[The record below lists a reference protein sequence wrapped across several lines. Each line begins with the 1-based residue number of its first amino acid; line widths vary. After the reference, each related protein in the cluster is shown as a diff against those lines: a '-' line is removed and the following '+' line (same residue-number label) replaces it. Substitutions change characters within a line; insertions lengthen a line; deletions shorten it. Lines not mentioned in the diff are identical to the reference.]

1 MTARSSAPIQP
12 GWSLRRSPSAA
23 GGLVGSTTGG
33 SILNSFWDSSA
44 SGQSTSAGGSPLTTS
59 QFQDT
64 AGFMSLAGSQGWDFQ
79 TTWSP
84 PSAGYYPELYALS
97 PVIYLLANDATRV
110 EGTANPT
117 FTYVGP
123 FGGPSFYAFGPAG
136 DSINI
141 AAALSSTAGLSSPA
155 GFYPITGSAT
165 ATSSGGVTYRLFAIP
180 ATLTVTPAPA
190 PPPPS
195 PVPSNPALIADASPF
210 LDHLLPF
217 PNVNLFNPPD
227 TINFGL
233 SGGGPTLGTGNVLDA
248 ARTTLDSLE
257 RSASSLEEK
266 IAQCERD
273 FGQDPRKAKA
283 YTTCVGNALE
293 GFADALDSRILSL
306 PGPMKGVSAIVR
318 DAARK
323 VRNAKTISEARAS
336 VRAAVVE
343 VRKAIALIRADE
355 PGVAQ
360 LQIRQ
365 GNVIASALEN
375 VDLKLAKAVGL

>member
-1 MTARSSAPIQP
+1 M
-12 GWSLRRSPSAA
+12 
-23 GGLVGSTTGG
+23 
-33 SILNSFWDSSA
+33 
-44 SGQSTSAGGSPLTTS
+44 
-59 QFQDT
+59 
-64 AGFMSLAGSQGWDFQ
+64 
-79 TTWSP
+79 P
-84 PSAGYYPELYALS
+84 PV
-97 PVIYLLANDATRV
+97 VI
-110 EGTANPT
+110 
-117 FTYVGP
+117 
-123 FGGPSFYAFGPAG
+123 
-136 DSINI
+136 
-141 AAALSSTAGLSSPA
+141 
-155 GFYPITGSAT
+155 
-165 ATSSGGVTYRLFAIP
+165 
-180 ATLTVTPAPA
+180 
-190 PPPPS
+190 
-195 PVPSNPALIADASPF
+195 PSNPALIADASPF
-210 LDHLLPF
+210 VDKLLPF

-227 TINFGL
+227 TISFGL
-233 SGGGPTLGTGNVLDA
+233 SGGGPTLGTGNILND
-248 ARTTLDSLE
+248 ARTTLDSIE

-283 YTTCVGNALE
+283 YTTCVGNALD

-323 VRNAKTISEARAS
+323 VRNAKTVAEARAS

-375 VDLKLAKAVGL
+375 VEVKLSKAVGL